1 MKQRTISV
9 AWSFAFWGAALAFP
23 ATAGAAANNF
33 KLHGALVAE
42 PCTLQEAD
50 LELDFGTVVDKELY
64 THQRTGGKSL
74 QITLQDCDLSLGK
87 SVRISFGGQANLALP
102 GLLALDAGSAA
113 QGVAI
118 GFETLQGQ
126 PLPLNDWSSDK
137 ILTSGHNLIALQAYI
152 RAEPEAIAQKTITLG
167 TFSAI
172 TTFTLRYE

>member
-1 MKQRTISV
+1 MKQRTLSASWLSALWCV
-9 AWSFAFWGAALAFP
+9 AFYFP
-23 ATAGAAANNF
+23 ATTGAAANNF

-167 TFSAI
+167 TLSAI